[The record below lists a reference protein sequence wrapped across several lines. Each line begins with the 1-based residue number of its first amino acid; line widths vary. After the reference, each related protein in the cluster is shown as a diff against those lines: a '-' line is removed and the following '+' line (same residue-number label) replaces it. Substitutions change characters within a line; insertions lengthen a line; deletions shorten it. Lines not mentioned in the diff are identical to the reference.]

1 MDDPDH
7 QSVNQGAIIMT
18 RSASG
23 LVRGLAALALTAL
36 LAGLVP
42 AVRAEETE
50 GLLGPW
56 KATAEVSY
64 VVTGGNTATSAFSL
78 GTTFTRKWAKDILTF
93 KSYVLRSNATT
104 FSRRA
109 VGTEED
115 YTVVEES
122 IKALVAENYML
133 AGLYERRISKRLL
146 GQAGLNWDRN
156 RFAGLASRFMLT
168 AGLGYAIVESKNT
181 QVKTDAGL
189 TYTLRKYLDRDS
201 TSFAGFR
208 FNLFGEQKLSEKS
221 SFASQF
227 VFDENLKNTKDWRFD
242 WTNSLTASISKSL
255 ALKTSLRMI
264 YTRVPALQS
273 LALFDLEG
281 LPTGLS
287 VDVPLE
293 RLDTFLTT
301 SIVINF

>member
-1 MDDPDH
+1 MTRISSILPR
-7 QSVNQGAIIMT
+7 QGAIL
-18 RSASG
+18 ALG
-23 LVRGLAALALTAL
+23 LLAFLAA
-36 LAGLVP
+36 GS
-42 AVRAEETE
+42 AEETPKQ

-56 KATAEVSY
+56 KATAELSY

-168 AGLGYAIVESKNT
+168 AGLGYALVEAKNT

-189 TYTLRKYLDRDS
+189 TYTLRKYLDLES

-281 LPTGLS
+281 LPTGLF
-287 VDVPLE
+287 VDVPLKS
-293 RLDTFLTT
+293 LDTFLTT